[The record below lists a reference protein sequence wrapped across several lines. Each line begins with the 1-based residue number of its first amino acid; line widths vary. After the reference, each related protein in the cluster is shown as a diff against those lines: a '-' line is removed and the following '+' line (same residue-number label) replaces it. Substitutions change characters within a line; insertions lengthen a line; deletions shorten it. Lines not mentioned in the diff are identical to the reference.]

1 MNNLL
6 LFLDNVEVK
15 NEIIDGTI
23 AKRKTTVSTIKFSAR
38 SGDNQASYA
47 CEAVHGG
54 LRGQSKRANFMLSV
68 QCKYSNAE
76 LFYIRDLSVR
86 Q

>member
-68 QCKYSNAE
+68 QCKF
-76 LFYIRDLSVR
+76 L
-86 Q
+86 

>member
-1 MNNLL
+1 MYR
-6 LFLDNVEVK
+6 DNVEVK
-15 NEIIDGTI
+15 NEVIDGTI
-23 AKRKTTVSTIKFSAR
+23 AKRKTTVSTLKFSAR

-68 QCKYSNAE
+68 QCK
-76 LFYIRDLSVR
+76 FFRYIIRVF
-86 Q
+86 